1 MPSACVVPDRRP
13 AAKRLAQFSRLML
26 AVWLLA
32 PLSGFPEDT
41 HEAIEE
47 VVVTG
52 SYIKGSPVDSR
63 YAVTA
68 MDREQLAAQGTL
80 SMVDLFKNLGANAG
94 AMGEVTSWLNG
105 TGQAVPE
112 SVANVNLRGLGAS
125 RTLVLFNGRR
135 QTYVPAR
142 LVGGRFVDINV
153 LPSIMIKRIE
163 VLKEGA
169 AAVYGSDAVAGVV
182 NFMTRGDFEGFEA
195 SVSWEHFNDAGD
207 GKLASIWGA
216 ETGFGHL
223 VVAVEHTTRE
233 ALNLS
238 ERPWTLPADGDAYWG
253 WSGVGN
259 PGAFIIPHPNPE
271 EAVSGPLS
279 NQIANR
285 PRFVDP
291 NCEPSG
297 GENWGG
303 TCGFRFGPWD
313 NLIEEQRQRKV
324 FAELSRDVGSRH
336 GLHLEALWADA
347 VIPDWLTTPS
357 FPPVIRFDDMQ
368 LVSSEHPGRVA
379 FVERYSRLP
388 TDWAGEVDLSG
399 DEDWYFFGRL
409 VGNSGPGRAVQRDSE
424 TMRLAV
430 AMEGGFEWADLPLS
444 YDTAIAWSHSEGL
457 YNRPAE
463 YAYRRFLAFRGY
475 GGTDCGV
482 GVISDVGT
490 PSGLALGPVPAGVSP
505 GQGDCAYYN
514 PFSSALEY
522 SAQPESLFERQANP
536 DYDPSLANDPAL
548 IEWISEEVQ
557 IKSESELLVID
568 GVVSGAIV
576 NSLLDFALGYQFR
589 RFEARAMP
597 NAPGNLELNPCWI
610 PGETNCPYQTG
621 LFPNV
626 KGALPYSASQ
636 ETHALFLE
644 FLAQPIERGDIQLA
658 LHYEE
663 HEQAK
668 SFDPKL
674 GLRFDLGQ
682 SLTLRACVQ
691 TTFRTPSVDDIAL
704 DISTKLELL
713 HSVGVFKAIETQG
726 SRDLE
731 PESALT
737 YNFGLVY
744 QDAGMDFT
752 LDYWSYDFQ
761 NPIGV
766 LPFGAIE
773 SLYADRA
780 TRASVQD
787 LIYCP
792 GNRNDGS
799 CGAGAIERV
808 RVHHVNGPDTR
819 SKGVDLSLGGEW
831 FLGIGHVTWGME
843 LSHVLSYQ
851 VGAFRF
857 RDIELVP
864 SFNAAG
870 YLNDPVDGS
879 VPPLPEWKGRAR
891 ASLELGN
898 LGIHGFVNWVSS
910 YRDRARHAGDAY
922 ADIDDFL
929 TLDATLIWRMPR
941 RGITLSL
948 AAFNLLDE
956 EPPLIASDH
965 FFDGM
970 THNPK
975 GRRVKLEIRYALAR
989 KIHQPALAR
998 M

>member
-1 MPSACVVPDRRP
+1 M
-13 AAKRLAQFSRLML
+13 
-26 AVWLLA
+26 
-32 PLSGFPEDT
+32 
-41 HEAIEE
+41 
-47 VVVTG
+47 VTG
-52 SYIKGSPVDSR
+52 SYIKGSPVSSR

-68 MDREQLAAQGTL
+68 MDREQLEAQGAL
-80 SMVDLFKNLGANAG
+80 SMVDLFKNLGANTG
-94 AMGEVTSWLNG
+94 AIGEVTSWLNG

-182 NFMTRGDFEGFEA
+182 NFMTRGDFAGFEA
-195 SVSWEHFNDAGD
+195 KASWEHFSDAGD
-207 GKLASIWGA
+207 GKLAAIWGV
-216 ETGFGHL
+216 TTRLGHL
-223 VVAVEHTTRE
+223 VVAVEGTRRE
-233 ALNLS
+233 ALNLR
-238 ERPWTLPADGDAYWG
+238 ERPWSLPPNGDAYWG

-324 FAELSRDVGSRH
+324 FAELGRDLGSRH
-336 GLHLEALWADA
+336 SLHLEALWADA
-347 VIPDWLTTPS
+347 HIPAWLTTPS

-368 LVSSEHPGRVA
+368 LVSSEHPGRVD
-379 FVERYSRLP
+379 FVERYPRIA
-388 TDWAGEVDLSG
+388 TNWAGEADLG
-399 DEDWYFFGRL
+399 GNGDWYFFGRL
-409 VGNSGPGRAVQRDSE
+409 VGNSGPGREVRRDSK
-424 TMRLAV
+424 TLRLA
-430 AMEGGFEWADLPLS
+430 AAIEGEPDWAGRRLS
-444 YDTAIAWSHSEGL
+444 YDAGVSWSRSEGL
-457 YNRPAE
+457 YNRLAE

-475 GGTDCGV
+475 GGADCGV
-482 GVISDVGT
+482 GVVADAGT
-490 PSGLALGPVPAGVSP
+490 PSGLALGPIPAGVSA
-505 GQGDCAYYN
+505 GQGNCLYYN
-514 PFSSALEY
+514 PFSSAFEY
-522 SAQPESLFERQANP
+522 SAQPGSYFERQPNP
-536 DYDPSLANDPAL
+536 HYDPALVNDPAL
-548 IEWISEEVQ
+548 FAWISEEVRL
-557 IKSESELLVID
+557 KSESELLVID

-589 RFEARAMP
+589 RFEARSMP

-610 PGETNCPYQTG
+610 PADTDCRYQTG

-626 KGALPYSASQ
+626 KGALPYQAHQ

-644 FLAQPIERGDIQLA
+644 LLAQPFERGDIQLA
-658 LHYEE
+658 MHYEA
-663 HEQAK
+663 HEQAS

-682 SLTLRACVQ
+682 SLTLRASVQ
-691 TTFRTPSVDDIAL
+691 TTFRTPSVDDLAL

-744 QDAGMDFT
+744 QGAAVEIA
-752 LDYWSYDFQ
+752 LDHWSYDFE

-773 SLYADRA
+773 TLYSDPA
-780 TRASVQD
+780 TRVAVQD

-799 CGAGAIERV
+799 CGAEAIERV
-808 RVHHVNGPDTR
+808 RVHHINGPDMRT
-819 SKGVDLSLGGEW
+819 KGVDLSIAGDWHLGTGQ
-831 FLGIGHVTWGME
+831 LSWGME
-843 LSHVLSYQ
+843 VSRVLTYE
-851 VGAFRF
+851 VGSLEF
-857 RDIELVP
+857 RDFELVP

-879 VPPLPEWKGRAR
+879 VPPVPEWKGRAR
-891 ASLELGN
+891 TGFQVGN
-898 LGIHGFVNWVSS
+898 FGVHGFLNWVSS
-910 YRDRARHAGDAY
+910 YRDRARHAGEDY
-922 ADIDDFL
+922 AEIDRFL
-929 TLDATLIWRMPR
+929 TLDATLVWRMPQ

-948 AAFNLLDE
+948 AVFNLLDE
-956 EPPLIASDH
+956 QPPLVASDH

-975 GRRVKLEIRYALAR
+975 GRRVKLEIRYGLGEAS
-989 KIHQPALAR
+989 
-998 M
+998 